1 MDESSY
7 RTSNNPSVDGSCIV
21 DGDLKSA
28 WNSYDRISG
37 EWLEI
42 STANGEAYQIA
53 GFRIASGYWKN
64 SDVYKNNAKPKL
76 LDVYCDDIYAGSFKL
91 KDERDYQTFWFDV
104 PMSASRVRFVVEE
117 GYAGKKYDD
126 CCVTEIELLG
136 PKSMQLNSAALND
149 WGAAVQSAQEFVL
162 GGGELEKGDY
172 GLPVVGLQL
181 ILRDGFGLLDGAADG
196 DFGSGTREA
205 VKDLAAKMQDV
216 LPECEDMEKGVVDA
230 AFWRNMLAYMDR
242 MN

>member
-1 MDESSY
+1 M
-7 RTSNNPSVDGSCIV
+7 

-91 KDERDYQTFWFDV
+91 KDERDYQTFWFDA

-136 PKSMQLNSAALND
+136 PKGMQLNSAALND

>member
-1 MDESSY
+1 MAGVQGTAPPPGC
-7 RTSNNPSVDGSCIV
+7 RGRAPARQNPP
-21 DGDLKSA
+21 LKHFSPFQ
-28 WNSYDRISG
+28 RG
-37 EWLEI
+37 L
-42 STANGEAYQIA
+42 AYVIA
-53 GFRIASGYWKN
+53 
-64 SDVYKNNAKPKL
+64 
-76 LDVYCDDIYAGSFKL
+76 
-91 KDERDYQTFWFDV
+91 
-104 PMSASRVRFVVEE
+104 
-117 GYAGKKYDD
+117 
-126 CCVTEIELLG
+126 
-136 PKSMQLNSAALND
+136 
-149 WGAAVQSAQEFVL
+149 AQFVL

-216 LPECEDMEKGVVDA
+216 LPVCEDMEKGVVDA